1 MDKLNSL
8 IAAVIL
14 TVLVACQKDNSGA
27 TTPNATPVSDTL
39 RIRLGETVNFSNF
52 SIKLDSANDSRCPI
66 NASCVW
72 AGVAT
77 AKLSVKKDNATEIA
91 RFLLDPTNKNT
102 VDKVTMFNRR
112 LHLVNVLLPPN
123 ASSQND
129 YFIELIV
136 E

>member
-14 TVLVACQKDNSGA
+14 TVLVACQKDNSGNTA
-27 TTPNATPVSDTL
+27 PNATPLSDTL
-39 RIRLGETVNFSNF
+39 RIKLGETVNFSNF

-66 NASCVW
+66 NAQCFW

-77 AKLSVKKDNATEIA
+77 AKLNVKKDNATEFA

-102 VDKVTMFNRR
+102 VDKVTVFNRR
-112 LHLVNVLLPPN
+112 LHLLNVLLPPN
-123 ASSQND
+123 ASNQDD
-129 YFIELIV
+129 YFIQLIV